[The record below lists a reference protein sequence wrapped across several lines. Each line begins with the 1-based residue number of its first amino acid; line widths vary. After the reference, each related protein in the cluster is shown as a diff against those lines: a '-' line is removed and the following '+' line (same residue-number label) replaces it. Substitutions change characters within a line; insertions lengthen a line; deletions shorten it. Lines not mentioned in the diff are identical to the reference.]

1 MALTTFGAIM
11 AFAVDMVTQ
20 TGEHY
25 KTLARHATK
34 AALKENLEELAR
46 EETKSRARIE
56 ETRRL
61 NVTEIML
68 EPVTGLHEEGYEIE
82 MKISDPPA
90 DTNLLEMAV
99 ALEEREKRFFQDAS
113 ARVPLPEVARFF
125 RKIVSKKESNLS
137 RLASI
142 GADREGEGVSS

>member
-20 TGEHY
+20 TGEYY
-25 KTLARHATK
+25 KTFARLATEAV
-34 AALKENLEELAR
+34 LKENLEDLAR
-46 EETKSRARIE
+46 EEVKSRARIE
-56 ETRRL
+56 ETRRM
-61 NVTEIML
+61 NITEMIL
-68 EPVTGLHEEGYEIE
+68 EPVAGLLKKGYEME
-82 MKISDPPA
+82 VKIPEPAA
-90 DTNLLEMAV
+90 DTDILRLAV

-125 RKIVSKKESNLS
+125 RKIVEKKEKNLS

-142 GADREGEGVSS
+142 DADRGRQDVSS